1 MLILTIASLIIWL
14 GLLIFWGQFWLGVQ
28 LSLSDQKLKHYPNV
42 WVIIPAR
49 DEADV
54 IGTSLQSVLQQ
65 NYPGNFAVVLV
76 DDNSSDQTAKIAQET
91 AVNLSKKQQFNLISG
106 QALPTEWKGKL
117 WALEQGINYA
127 KKQPITPDYFL
138 LTDADIQHHD
148 SNLKELVTKVETEKL
163 DLVSL
168 MVLLRCQSF
177 WEKLLIPAFVFFF
190 QKLYPFKLANNPRSF
205 VAAAAGGCILINAD
219 SLEKIGGLASLK
231 NALIDDCTLA
241 RKIKN
246 NQGKIWLGLTGK
258 TISLR
263 PYDSLKSI
271 WDMVARTAFYQ
282 LNYSWFLLIGTILGL
297 TLVYLI
303 PPLAIIYGIIAQNT
317 VIATIGFVT
326 YFLMVLA
333 YFPTVRLY
341 RISPIWSGCLSAIA
355 FLYSLMTIDSA
366 WKHLQG
372 KGGFWKGRVYR

>member
-1 MLILTIASLIIWL
+1 MLILAIASLIIWL

-28 LSLSDQKLKHYPNV
+28 LSPSDQKLKHYPNI
-42 WVIIPAR
+42 WVIVPAR

-54 IGTSLQSVLQQ
+54 IDQSLQSVLQQ

-91 AVNLSKKQQFNLISG
+91 AANLSKRQQFHLISG

-127 KKQPITPDYFL
+127 KKQPITPNYFL
-138 LTDADIQHHD
+138 LTDADIQHHN
-148 SNLKELVTKVETEKL
+148 SNLKELVTKAETEKL

-190 QKLYPFKLANNPRSF
+190 QKLYPFRLANNPRSF
-205 VAAAAGGCILINAD
+205 VAAAAGGCILINSD
-219 SLEKIGGLASLK
+219 SLEKIGGLASFK

-246 NQGKIWLGLTGK
+246 NQGKIWLGLTEK

-282 LNYSWFLLIGTILGL
+282 LNYSWLLLIGTILGL

-303 PPLAIIYGIIAQNT
+303 PPLAIIYGIIEQNT

-326 YFLMVLA
+326 YFLMILA
-333 YFPTVRLY
+333 YFPTIKLY
-341 RISPIWSGCLSAIA
+341 RISPIWSGCLSVIA